1 MNKIDMKKLF
11 TKQECSDMIKNA
23 EKENK
28 WTRYEMLNT
37 HSYFTCALL
46 LNENQILRIRK
57 YCKDYLNL
65 DVENISLGILKYLPK
80 DFFTRHKDKNDDLEF
95 NFDFIYNVNM
105 RLNDDYEGGDFYLND
120 KLFNQEV
127 GVVYNYT
134 SDTYHEVTK
143 VTSGI
148 RYSALFY
155 IRERDLKRSQSL
167 L

>member
-1 MNKIDMKKLF
+1 MEKLF
-11 TKQECSDMIKNA
+11 TKEECSEMIKNA

-28 WTRYEMLNT
+28 WQRNERLTKY
-37 HSYFTCALL
+37 SYFTCPLR
-46 LNENQILRIRK
+46 LNENQITTVKK

-65 DVENISLGILKYLPK
+65 DVENISLGILKYLPN
-80 DFFTRHKDKNDDLEF
+80 DFFARHKDKVSNLEF
-95 NFDFIYNVNM
+95 NSDFIYNVNM

-127 GVVYNYT
+127 GLIYNYT
-134 SDTYHEVTK
+134 SDVYHEVTPI
-143 VTSGI
+143 TSGI

-155 IRERDLKRSQSL
+155 IRERDLKRTQSL

>member
-11 TKQECSDMIKNA
+11 TKQECSEMIKKA
-23 EKENK
+23 EQQNNWMRNVKLNK
-28 WTRYEMLNT
+28 
-37 HSYFTCALL
+37 HSYFTCPLI
-46 LNENQILRIRK
+46 LNENQIEKVRL
-57 YCKDYLNL
+57 YCKEYLNL
-65 DVENISLGILKYLPK
+65 DVENISLGILKYIPN
-80 DFFTRHKDKNDDLEF
+80 DFFARHMDKLDSLEF
-95 NFDFIYNVNM
+95 NYDFIYNVNM

-155 IRERDLKRSQSL
+155 IRERDLKRTQTL